1 MNDRA
6 AALAAIAL
14 AALTACANS
23 KSSSAASPQPGGAA
37 PAVSAGTNCNGE
49 APVWAMER
57 PKVYVLSG
65 ERLYGKTKVGKY
77 LCLSDAQ
84 AEGYQ
89 PARHPF
95 RRRSKEAPSS

>member
-1 MNDRA
+1 
-6 AALAAIAL
+6 LAAIAL

-37 PAVSAGTNCNGE
+37 PAVNAGSTNCNGE